1 MSAGNYSRRIEALL
15 CKVNGPSYRKSDEI
29 LLDPYKEIFLA
40 LEYRVP
46 KEKLDRF
53 KLWYQA
59 IEGQSLQELI
69 DDNYDMEKFLRDI
82 RQLVEND

>member
-1 MSAGNYSRRIEALL
+1 MLAENYSRRIEALL
-15 CKVNGPSYRKSDEI
+15 RKVKGDSYRKSDEI

-46 KEKLDRF
+46 QEKLEKF
-53 KLWYQA
+53 ELWYQA
-59 IEGQSLQELI
+59 IEGQSLQELL
-69 DDNYDMEKFLRDI
+69 DDNYDMEKLLQDI